1 MTNEEA
7 RAYRDI
13 EEIEEVMN
21 CDADAE
27 TKCKM
32 ISNILTAKPHYFKEK
47 EPCDKYIKEIDHLR
61 KYIVKLETQIVEQ
74 EPCTDAISRQ
84 AVIDATTKYC
94 VLYDLRELL
103 ADIETLPSI
112 NVAEKTGY
120 WIKIKPYPLQMHD
133 YECSECKHETD
144 DNTEK
149 YCSGCGCRMLVVKE

>member
-84 AVIDATTKYC
+84 AAIDAMATWDWQE
-94 VLYDLRELL
+94 LYLPIHFKQLL
-103 ADIETLPSI
+103 EELPSFQ
-112 NVAEKTGY
+112 VLSY
-120 WIKIKPYPLQMHD
+120 LW
-133 YECSECKHETD
+133 YED
-144 DNTEK
+144 
-149 YCSGCGCRMLVVKE
+149 